1 MNARTVRVDLGP
13 RSYTVHI
20 GPGSLLSVPGEIRAA
35 LGDRPDRAFIVFDTG
50 VPELFLDELTVELR
64 NAGLTTAVARVT
76 PTEIDKS
83 VATLERV
90 LAEMAVSGHSRA
102 DPVIALGG
110 GIIGDLAGFAAATY
124 QRGVPVLQCPT
135 TLLAMVDASV
145 GGKTGV
151 NLLAHAPAGER
162 LLKNMVGAFHQP
174 IAVAADTRLLA
185 TLPDRHLRAG
195 LAECIKHAMI
205 ATSVAHG
212 ITGADLMTETLAILP
227 SVLAKE
233 QDATDRLIERSVALK
248 GEAVRRDERESF
260 DDPAAPTS
268 AGGVRMLLNFGH
280 TFAHA
285 IETMGHLTPDPA
297 FPELAPLHHGEAVAL
312 GMVAACWCAE
322 HAGLCQHGVG
332 DDLVSLLDT
341 VGLPT
346 RVSGLPEDAEIL
358 ARMGADK
365 KASAGSLR
373 LILPTGP
380 GRCEVVKDP
389 PTDAVRAGIHAIRNE
404 A

>member
-20 GPGSLLSVPGEIRAA
+20 GPGALLSVPGEIRAA
-35 LGDRPDRAFIVFDTG
+35 LGQRPSRAFIVADSG
-50 VPELFLDELTVELR
+50 VPELFLEELTVELR
-64 NAGLTTAVARVT
+64 SAGLTPAVARVT

-83 VATLERV
+83 IATLERV
-90 LAEMAVSGHSRA
+90 LAEMAASGHSRA
-102 DPVIALGG
+102 DPVVALGG
-110 GIIGDLAGFAAATY
+110 GIVGDLAGFAAASY
-124 QRGVPVLQCPT
+124 QRGVPVVQCPT

-151 NLLAHAPAGER
+151 NLLTPGPAGQR

-174 IAVAADTRLLA
+174 LAVAADTRLLS

-205 ATSVAHG
+205 AHS
-212 ITGADLMTETLAILP
+212 ITGADLMTETLAVLP
-227 SVLAKE
+227 SVLARE

-260 DDPAAPTS
+260 ADPAAPTS

-285 IETMGHLTPDPA
+285 IETMAHLTPDAAHPD
-297 FPELAPLHHGEAVAL
+297 LAPLHHGEAVAL
-312 GMVAACWCAE
+312 GMVAACRCAQA
-322 HAGLCQHGVG
+322 AGLCTAEIG

-346 RVSGLPEDAEIL
+346 RVSALPEDDEIL

-365 KASAGSLR
+365 KAAGGTPR
-373 LILPTGP
+373 LILPVGP
-380 GRCEVVKDP
+380 GRCEVVKD
-389 PTDAVRAGIHAIRNE
+389 TDPAHIRAGIRAIRNE
-404 A
+404 S